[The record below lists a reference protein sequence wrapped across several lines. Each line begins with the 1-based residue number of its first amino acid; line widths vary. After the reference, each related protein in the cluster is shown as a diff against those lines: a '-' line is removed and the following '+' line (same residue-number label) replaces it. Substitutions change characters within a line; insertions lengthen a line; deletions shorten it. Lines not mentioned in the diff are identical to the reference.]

1 MSGKKLKMFI
11 SNGNN
16 HNSNLFALR
25 SKAAAANAAP
35 KPASTSLKNPMIGRI
50 HNTTSGCGSCGGKKA
65 Y

>member
-1 MSGKKLKMFI
+1 MSGRKLKMFI

-25 SKAAAANAAP
+25 SKVLAKPAP
-35 KPASTSLKNPMIGRI
+35 KPASTSLKNSMISRI
-50 HNTTSGCGSCGGKKA
+50 HNTTSGCSSCGGKKA